1 MVRSLM
7 CGCCRCSILHAAY
20 DIQCTMYWYS
30 TVQCS
35 VVRYSKTCQV
45 WHMYY
50 VVRGVKYDVACGVKY
65 DVACVVQP
73 ACRSVHSLV

>member
-1 MVRSLM
+1 MGVVGVVYYMRHITFSVL
-7 CGCCRCSILHAAY
+7 
-20 DIQCTMYWYS
+20 CTG

-50 VVRGVKYDVACGVKY
+50 VVRGVKYDVAC
-65 DVACVVQP
+65 VVQS